1 MAEERDTGLLRPG
14 ATCWRVERAR
24 RAAMLPD
31 GAAYFSA
38 MRAAMERA
46 RRSILLVGWDFDAE
60 MRLGPAGGA
69 EAEKF
74 HELMRRLLA
83 RRPELQVHIL
93 IWDMAFAFR
102 IQRRSGPRQAAA
114 ALPGGNLHFR
124 LDAGTP
130 FGASHHQK
138 ILVVDDAVAFCGG
151 SDFSRNRWDT
161 TRHLPRDPRRRSR
174 ENAIYGPRHDVMM
187 AVDGPVAAGLA
198 DVVRERWRRATGE
211 TLTAENGGT
220 ESAGTDEADPWPEDL
235 VPDMR
240 DVAIGIA
247 RTEPERDGRPAVR
260 EAEALHLAAIAA
272 ARRWI
277 YMENQYFTSPVIGA
291 ALARRLAEPDG
302 PEVVVVTAARS
313 GGPSDRLTWDHA
325 RNSLIHR
332 LQAADR
338 HGRFRAFA
346 AMADGD
352 VPIIVHS
359 KVTVVDDRLLRVGST
374 NLNNRSMGFDTE
386 CDIAVEVGDEAHD
399 EQGRSAVR
407 RMLDRLLTEHLGRG
421 AGELEEALLRTGSL
435 TACVDQLNPATG
447 RRLRAFDVPRPSL
460 LDRVMGR
467 LHLLDPTG
475 PADNLQPWRR
485 LRLGR

>member
-1 MAEERDTGLLRPG
+1 MAEERETGLLRPG

-60 MRLGPAGGA
+60 MRLGPAGST
-69 EAEKF
+69 EAEQF
-74 HELMRRLLA
+74 RELMARLLA

-114 ALPGGNLHFR
+114 AMPGGNLHFR
-124 LDAGTP
+124 LDGGTP

-174 ENAIYGPRHDVMM
+174 ANAIYGPRHDVMM
-187 AVDGPVAAGLA
+187 AVDGPAAAALA

-211 TLTAENGGT
+211 TLTPQ
-220 ESAGTDEADPWPEDL
+220 SADPDEADPWPEDL

-240 DVAIGIA
+240 DVAVGIA
-247 RTEPERDGRPAVR
+247 RTEPARDGRPAVR

-302 PEVVVVTAARS
+302 PEVVVVTAAQS
-313 GGPSDRLTWDHA
+313 GGRSDRLTMDHA

-359 KVTVVDDRLLRVGST
+359 KVTVVDDRLLRVGSA

-386 CDIAVEVGDEAHD
+386 CDIAVEVRDEV
-399 EQGRSAVR
+399 GRTAVR
-407 RMLDRLLTEHLGRG
+407 HMLDRLLTEHLGRA
-421 AGELEEALLRTGSL
+421 AGELEAALWRTGSL

-447 RRLRAFDVPRPSL
+447 RRLRPFDVPRPSL
-460 LDRVMGR
+460 LDRAMGR